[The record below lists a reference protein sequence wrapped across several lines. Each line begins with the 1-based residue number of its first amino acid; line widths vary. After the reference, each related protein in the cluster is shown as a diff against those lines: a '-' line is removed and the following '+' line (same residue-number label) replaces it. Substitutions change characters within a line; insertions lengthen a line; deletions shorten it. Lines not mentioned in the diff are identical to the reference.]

1 MNDLKEHLRAMAGM
15 LAEERRDTA
24 EAICLEAAAEI
35 ERMRAAMI
43 HQQMSLAD
51 TEALCLSHEAEIE
64 RLRDELTGLTQH
76 YTAVCRENRP
86 SAMLHDAAISEK
98 DAEIERLRAERD
110 LWKRRYERLDPKP
123 NIEAEEQW

>member
-64 RLRDELTGLTQH
+64 RLR
-76 YTAVCRENRP
+76 
-86 SAMLHDAAISEK
+86 
-98 DAEIERLRAERD
+98 AERD

-123 NIEAEEQW
+123 TDERAEEQR